1 MNAVAQIVAL
11 WLKRGLALVRS
22 VGPYA
27 LIEILLPGGTLIAVL
42 LWLARRG
49 AFSTRRSIELIPTH
63 YAKKMDRPVSA
74 GARCPPMKHAYSGL
88 TSLSL
93 ALGCTGVA
101 NAEVTLHACELPG
114 VKRAAKCGVV
124 EVPENP

>member
-27 LIEILLPGGTLIAVL
+27 LIEILLPGGTLIALL

-49 AFSTRRSIELIPTH
+49 AFSTGRSIELMPAH
-63 YAKKMDRPVSA
+63 YAKQLINPSCRGYA
-74 GARCPPMKHAYSGL
+74 
-88 TSLSL
+88 
-93 ALGCTGVA
+93 
-101 NAEVTLHACELPG
+101 PG
-114 VKRAAKCGVV
+114 
-124 EVPENP
+124 P